1 MKGVLSRSA
10 TRLAAAGAVVNRV
23 GNRVAG
29 GGAVM
34 PQAFLNARGAATPR
48 GRARLR
54 ASRGPQAPP
63 RFVVRTMVATL
74 VMVAAVLTA
83 VFVGVTVNVRYR
95 VRGSVANQ
103 LEAGQRMLSALE
115 QRRARE
121 MSAQVATLAENPTLK
136 AALDTYR
143 TETGAARQRFRREML
158 LTIDRE
164 LEKIAARVRSDILA
178 VTDGSGTVLAV
189 AGRRQADWPVN
200 ARVPTQQDSTGEAY
214 VSLPSGVFQFASAPV
229 SLQDTEIGSLQ
240 LAKALDARYAQELS
254 ALSGAGTLIVSGEQT
269 VASTLNAESTR
280 ALTPAVLHAL
290 PSSDVVSSP
299 LRSTRG
305 IRTRLVTPSGSAS
318 FRLPLAAKWG

>member
-1 MKGVLSRSA
+1 
-10 TRLAAAGAVVNRV
+10 
-23 GNRVAG
+23 
-29 GGAVM
+29 
-34 PQAFLNARGAATPR
+34 
-48 GRARLR
+48 
-54 ASRGPQAPP
+54 
-63 RFVVRTMVATL
+63 
-74 VMVAAVLTA
+74 
-83 VFVGVTVNVRYR
+83 
-95 VRGSVANQ
+95 
-103 LEAGQRMLSALE
+103 MLSALE
-115 QRRARE
+115 QRRAGE

-136 AALDTYR
+136 AALDPYR
-143 TETGAARQRFRREML
+143 TETGAARQLFRREML

-189 AGRRQADWPVN
+189 AGRRQGDWPVN

-290 PSSDVVSSP
+290 PSSDVVKLGTSEYAVKLLFQNAEAAVYALGSIGA
-299 LRSTRG
+299 STRVPMQDALRAVAIIAMG
-305 IRTRLVTPSGSAS
+305 SFALAGFASLWLARTISPTRCRAPS
-318 FRLPLAAKWG
+318 RR